1 MDKWLTH
8 NNFAKILAL
17 VFSIILWAMVHL
29 DSATP
34 VDSTTLAQPRI
45 IDNVKIEV
53 TGFDEEKYILYDLEP
68 STVRMEVKG
77 KRIDLTTN
85 FSDYKVR
92 LNLENLGPGTFTLPL
107 THELPPGVQLISM
120 DPSIVK
126 VTIEAKETRS
136 VPVTIVTKGEP
147 ADGLVLGTPIVA
159 GSGNV
164 DVTLPAS
171 EVQELSKVQGTVDV
185 TGLKESVK
193 GKSVKLTAY
202 DKQGQPMENA
212 KISPGSVDVDVP
224 INKLYK
230 NVPLE
235 VRKKGQ
241 LPSGYVLTGIET
253 DVEGA
258 VLYGSKEALEGI
270 SSYPVTVDLSRF
282 DGSTETKYSVDLTP
296 PEGFEK
302 IEPSSVTITLHV
314 MPGGQKQLDG
324 IPVTLKN
331 AGSLYDVKWIRPI
344 EPKLSLVVAGAS
356 AALDALQPEDI
367 QITADLAQLGAGTH
381 TVPIEIK
388 LPEGVELADP
398 GHSMTVDVELTE
410 KGNPASGAPEDHAD
424 PAEGGQNSSGNES
437 PSGTPSGQEEGGDNT
452 TEDVTSSG
460 NGM

>member
-8 NNFAKILAL
+8 NNFAKVLAL

-29 DSATP
+29 DSGTP
-34 VDSTTLAQPRI
+34 VDSTTLAQPRF

-53 TGFDEEKYILYDLEP
+53 TGFDEDKYILYDLEP

-85 FSDYKVR
+85 FSDYKAR

-107 THELPPGVQLISM
+107 THELPPGVELISM

-126 VTIEAKETRS
+126 VTIEAKETRTI
-136 VPVTIVTKGEP
+136 PVTIVTKGEP

-159 GSGNV
+159 GEGTV

-171 EVQELSKVQGTVDV
+171 EVQELSKVEGTVDV
-185 TGLKESVK
+185 TGLKDSVK

-202 DKQGQPMENA
+202 DRQGQPMENA
-212 KISPGSVDVDVP
+212 KISPSSVDVEVP

-235 VRKKGQ
+235 VRKSGQ
-241 LPSGYVLTGIET
+241 LPSGYVLTGVET
-253 DVEGA
+253 DVEGV

-270 SSYPVTVDLSRF
+270 SSYPVTVDLSRS

-314 MPGGQKQLDG
+314 MPGGQKQLEG
-324 IPVTLKN
+324 VPVTLKN
-331 AGSLYDVKWIRPI
+331 TGSSYDVKWIRPV
-344 EPKLSLVVAGAS
+344 EAMLSLTVIGPNET
-356 AALDALQPEDI
+356 LDALRPEDI
-367 QITADLAQLGAGTH
+367 QITADLAHLGAGTH
-381 TVPIEIK
+381 SVPIEVN
-388 LPEGVELADP
+388 LPEGVELAD
-398 GHSMTVDVELTE
+398 SETSITVDVELTE
-410 KGNPASGAPEDHAD
+410 KGNPTSGVPVEHSD
-424 PAEGGQNSSGNES
+424 PADGAQS
-437 PSGTPSGQEEGGDNT
+437 PAGSGTPSRQEEGGNT
-452 TEDVTSSG
+452 TEDITSG
-460 NGM
+460 NGA

>member
-8 NNFAKILAL
+8 NNFAKVLAL

-29 DSATP
+29 DSGTP
-34 VDSTTLAQPRI
+34 VDSTTLAQPRF

-53 TGFDEEKYILYDLEP
+53 TGFDEDKYILYDLEP

-85 FSDYKVR
+85 FSDYKAR

-107 THELPPGVQLISM
+107 THELPPGVELISM

-126 VTIEAKETRS
+126 VTIEAKETRTI
-136 VPVTIVTKGEP
+136 PVTIVTKGEP

-159 GSGNV
+159 GAGTV

-171 EVQELSKVQGTVDV
+171 EVQELSKVEGTVDV
-185 TGLKESVK
+185 SGLKESVK

-212 KISPGSVDVDVP
+212 EISPSSVDVEVP

-235 VRKKGQ
+235 VRKSGQ
-241 LPSGYVLTGIET
+241 LPSGYVLTGVET
-253 DVEGA
+253 DVEGV

-270 SSYPVTVDLSRF
+270 SSYPVTVDLSRS

-314 MPGGQKQLDG
+314 MPGGQKLLDG
-324 IPVTLKN
+324 VPVTLKN
-331 AGSLYDVKWIRPI
+331 AGSSYNVKWIRPADA
-344 EPKLSLVVAGAS
+344 KLSLTVVGPS
-356 AALDALQPEDI
+356 GTLEALQPEDI

-381 TVPIEIK
+381 SVPIEVK
-388 LPEGVELADP
+388 LPEGVELVDM
-398 GHSMTVDVELTE
+398 GTSMTVDVELTE
-410 KGNPASGAPEDHAD
+410 KGNPTSGVPVEHPD
-424 PAEGGQNSSGNES
+424 PADGTQNPAGN
-437 PSGTPSGQEEGGDNT
+437 GTPTHQEEGGNT
-452 TEDVTSSG
+452 TEDVTSG

>member
-8 NNFAKILAL
+8 NNFAKVLAL

-29 DSATP
+29 DSGTP
-34 VDSTTLAQPRI
+34 VDSTTLAQPRF

-53 TGFDEEKYILYDLEP
+53 TGFDEDKYILYDLEP

-85 FSDYKVR
+85 FSDYKAR
-92 LNLENLGPGTFTLPL
+92 LDLENLGPGTFTLPL
-107 THELPPGVQLISM
+107 THELPPGVDLISM

-136 VPVTIVTKGEP
+136 MPVTIVTKGEP
-147 ADGLVLGTPIVA
+147 ADGLVLGTPIVS
-159 GSGNV
+159 GSGSV

-171 EVQELSKVQGTVDV
+171 EVKELSKVEGTVDV

-202 DKQGQPMENA
+202 DMQGQPMENA
-212 KISPGSVDVDVP
+212 KISPSSVDVDVP

-235 VRKKGQ
+235 IRKSGQ
-241 LPSGYVLTGIET
+241 LPSGYVLTGVET
-253 DVEGA
+253 DVEGV

-270 SSYPVTVDLSRF
+270 SSYPLTVDVSRS
-282 DGSTETKYSVDLTP
+282 DGAPETKYSVDLTP

-331 AGSLYDVKWIRPI
+331 AGSLYDIKWVRPT
-344 EPKLSLVVAGAS
+344 EPKLSLTVVGS
-356 AALDALQPEDI
+356 KEALEALQPENV
-367 QITADLAQLGAGTH
+367 QLTADLAHLGAGTH
-381 TVPIEIK
+381 TVPIEIQ

-398 GHSMTVDVELTE
+398 GLSMTVDVELTE
-410 KGNPASGAPEDHAD
+410 KGNPASGVPEEPSD
-424 PAEGGQNSSGNES
+424 PADGAQNPAGNGTPPQQEGGGNA
-437 PSGTPSGQEEGGDNT
+437 
-452 TEDVTSSG
+452 TEDVTSG
-460 NGM
+460 NGT

>member
-8 NNFAKILAL
+8 NNFAKVLAL

-29 DSATP
+29 DSGTP
-34 VDSTTLAQPRI
+34 VDSTTLAQSRY

-53 TGFDEEKYILYDLEP
+53 TGFDDDKYILYDLEP
-68 STVRMEVKG
+68 SSVRMEVKG
-77 KRIDLTTN
+77 KRLDLTTN
-85 FSDYKVR
+85 FSDFKAR
-92 LNLENLGPGTFTLPL
+92 LDLENLGPGTFTLPL
-107 THELPPGVQLISM
+107 THELPPGVDLISM

-136 VPVTIVTKGEP
+136 MPVTIVTKGEP

-159 GSGNV
+159 GSGTV

-171 EVQELSKVQGTVDV
+171 EVSDLSKVEGTVDV

-202 DKQGQPMENA
+202 DMQGQPMENA
-212 KISPGSVDVDVP
+212 KISPSSVDVEVP

-235 VRKKGQ
+235 VRKSGQ
-241 LPSGYVLTGIET
+241 LPSGYVLTGVET
-253 DVEGA
+253 DVEGV

-270 SSYPVTVDLSRF
+270 SSYPLTVDLSRF

-302 IEPSSVTITLHV
+302 IEPSSVTITIHV

-331 AGSLYDVKWIRPI
+331 TGSLYDVKWVRPTD
-344 EPKLSLVVAGAS
+344 PKLSLTVVGPS
-356 AALDALQPEDI
+356 EVLEALQPESI
-367 QITADLAQLGAGTH
+367 QLTADLAHLGAGTH
-381 TVPIEIK
+381 TVPIEVK
-388 LPEGVELADP
+388 LPQGVELADP
-398 GHSMTVDVELTE
+398 SLSMTVDVELTE
-410 KGNPASGAPEDHAD
+410 KGNPASGEPVEPTD
-424 PAEGGQNSSGNES
+424 PADGTQNQAGN
-437 PSGTPSGQEEGGDNT
+437 GTPSHPEGEGNATQEGN
-452 TEDVTSSG
+452 SG
-460 NGM
+460 NGT